1 MPSKKP
7 IVQAVL
13 EESTYKKFKALCE
26 KDERS
31 GSKLAALIIKKY
43 INDYE
48 EIHGEIKIEE

>member
-13 EESTYKKFKALCE
+13 DDNIYKKFKALCE

-31 GSKLAALIIKKY
+31 VSKLAALIIKKY
-43 INDYE
+43 ISDYE